1 MERKL
6 ATILFVDLVD
16 STANVSAADPEVV
29 RRRVTRYF
37 EQAARCIEEHGG
49 FVEKFA
55 GDAVMAAFGV
65 PRAHED
71 DAERAVRAAFA
82 VMDSVHTLGLVGRAG
97 SDSGEVVVPDGDAT
111 FPPGVADTR
120 AARLQQAGE
129 PGEIV
134 LGPGTRRLAAGSVE
148 VEDKGPLTI
157 RGRGERVWAWRAVR
171 VLDGRRRSADVPFV
185 GREAELE
192 LLHNTFAR
200 TVRDRRAH
208 LVTVFGD
215 PGIGTTRLVAEFVEG
230 IERATVLTGRALQY
244 GEGVTYWP
252 LAAMIKA
259 SAGIADDDPANEAF
273 DKLRVCCESEAVA
286 DLLGVALGVLGAVE
300 DGDHTSQEL
309 HWAALRWAEQL
320 ADAQP
325 LVLVFEDVHWA
336 EEPLLDLI
344 EHLGRSAD
352 SVPLLVVTV
361 TRADLLEIRP
371 GWGGGS
377 VRSSALELRAL
388 EEEES
393 QELAD
398 ALLATSDVP
407 PAQRALVLEKAEGN
421 PLFLEETARMLTDD
435 EGSLE
440 RIPDTVQAL
449 ISARIDALGPDEKKL
464 LQRASLAG
472 RVFFRGALDRL
483 APDID
488 VAASLDRLLDREFVV
503 PAERSTIKGDR
514 AFQFKHVL
522 IRDVAYGGL
531 SKSERAEEHRIFAD
545 WIAERAPEYVEIRA
559 HHLDQ
564 ASALL
569 TELDGAV
576 PDELAREAAAA
587 LENAGERA
595 LNRDALTTARRLLL
609 RAVELEPTLN
619 RAYLSARAGWRI
631 GLRSAGDE
639 LENVRRQAQAEGDR
653 AIEGRALLSLAD
665 FELYN
670 NADVDR
676 ARELADAAV
685 IVIEPGDTPGRRMA
699 LRILGWIAWFVGD
712 LATVETRNL
721 ERLELARAEGKQEVV
736 AEALRDIARAR
747 SERGRSEE
755 ALELLAEA
763 RAVAE
768 QTSSIDT
775 LGRVL
780 EAQGSVELDHGSL
793 EKAEAAYVEAR
804 RLFADIGAD
813 IRVGWIDTMLAD
825 ARFRAGDLD
834 GAERA
839 ARDALR
845 LLTPLQSRGS
855 LVEAQRHLA
864 EIMLARGRLPEAERY
879 ALAAQE
885 TVGAGDMWSRAQALS
900 ALAAVRAAQNRPE
913 EAESRL
919 REAIALADATDYTVL
934 QQQLRTRLES
944 FTRTAV

>member
-1 MERKL
+1 M
-6 ATILFVDLVD
+6 VGPDL
-16 STANVSAADPEVV
+16 E
-29 RRRVTRYF
+29 
-37 EQAARCIEEHGG
+37 
-49 FVEKFA
+49 
-55 GDAVMAAFGV
+55 
-65 PRAHED
+65 
-71 DAERAVRAAFA
+71 
-82 VMDSVHTLGLVGRAG
+82 
-97 SDSGEVVVPDGDAT
+97 
-111 FPPGVADTR
+111 
-120 AARLQQAGE
+120 
-129 PGEIV
+129 
-134 LGPGTRRLAAGSVE
+134 
-148 VEDKGPLTI
+148 
-157 RGRGERVWAWRAVR
+157 
-171 VLDGRRRSADVPFV
+171 
-185 GREAELE
+185 E
-192 LLHNTFAR
+192 LLTGA
-200 TVRDRRAH
+200 
-208 LVTVFGD
+208 LV
-215 PGIGTTRLVAEFVEG
+215 
-230 IERATVLTGRALQY
+230 
-244 GEGVTYWP
+244 
-252 LAAMIKA
+252 
-259 SAGIADDDPANEAF
+259 
-273 DKLRVCCESEAVA
+273 
-286 DLLGVALGVLGAVE
+286 
-300 DGDHTSQEL
+300 
-309 HWAALRWAEQL
+309 
-320 ADAQP
+320 QP
-325 LVLVFEDVHWA
+325 LR
-336 EEPLLDLI
+336 EP
-344 EHLGRSAD
+344 R
-352 SVPLLVVTV
+352 VQP
-361 TRADLLEIRP
+361 
-371 GWGGGS
+371 
-377 VRSSALELRAL
+377 RAL
-388 EEEES
+388 EEDES

-398 ALLATSDVP
+398 ALLASSDVP

-440 RIPDTVQAL
+440 RIPDTVHAL
-449 ISARIDALGPDEKKL
+449 ISARIDALGADEKKL

-483 APDID
+483 APEID

-503 PAERSTIKGDR
+503 PAEHSTIKGDR

-545 WIAERAPEYVEIRA
+545 WVAERAPEYIEIRA

-569 TELDGAV
+569 TELDGVV
-576 PDELAREAAAA
+576 PEDLARDAATA
-587 LENAGERA
+587 LETAGERA

-609 RAVELEPTLN
+609 RAVELEPTLQ
-619 RAYLSARAGWRI
+619 REYLSARAGWRI

-639 LENVRRQAQAEGDR
+639 LDAVRRRAQAEGDR

-685 IVIEPGDTPGRRMA
+685 VVIEPDDTPGRRMA

-712 LATVETRNL
+712 LVTVEARNR

-747 SERGRSEE
+747 AERGSPEE
-755 ALELLAEA
+755 AIELLAEA

-793 EKAEAAYVEAR
+793 EKAETAYVEAR

-813 IRVGWIDTMLAD
+813 LRVGWIDTMLAD
-825 ARFRAGDLD
+825 VRFRAGDLD
-834 GAERA
+834 GSERA

-885 TVGAGDMWSRAQALS
+885 TVGAGDMWSRAHALS

-919 REAIALADATDYTVL
+919 REAIAIADATDYTVL